1 MSGRR
6 TTTLSFR
13 TTALAYSA
21 KQSHNNFSQE
31 FKQPRIAKMTSNPTG
46 PETNG
51 KLTSW
56 RLVTVIGSLCLGV
69 FLFGLDVSIIAVA
82 IPQITTQFQSLADVS
97 WYGSAY
103 MLTLTAF
110 QPLFGNL
117 YKFFNPK
124 VVYLT
129 SLSVFELGSIIC
141 AAAPTSAVL
150 IFGRAWLGL
159 GGAGL
164 LQGALAIIGEAVT
177 VDKVPLFQGI
187 VVSSMAAVLLLNIN
201 VPAGV
206 VVIAI
211 VFLFVPLGKPSTSH
225 QDLSLRQKLQH
236 MDAPGLFMFLGAI
249 CCLLLALTWG
259 GQTYPWSNARI
270 IALFVLFGIMAPS
283 FCYWLVRRGE
293 LALIP
298 VRVLKR
304 RSVYVGALALLGFGL
319 LSVVY
324 GYYLPILFQSAQGV
338 STTESGLR
346 YIALV
351 GPQIVALVIVGGI
364 VSKWGYYEFDQ
375 VPYMIGG
382 SIVCTVGAGLL
393 TTVNLSTPMVQWAAY
408 LVITGLGLGM
418 AGQLPYTAV
427 QAVLDPADVAT
438 GNGMSR
444 QSHYNMETLTHIRT
458 AINVFSFHLAGAVGT
473 AIGQALLLDGLKTS
487 VPKYTSAVSPGE
499 VVQVGATGLQI
510 VATAPGV
517 LGALRMAYVEA
528 VRRTIILGLAA
539 MCFVVPLSCAMEW
552 VNLKRVAE
560 KRGQVFTVE
569 QASAGSEN
577 ASTSVE
583 KSGC

>member
-1 MSGRR
+1 MTFDPR
-6 TTTLSFR
+6 TSE
-13 TTALAYSA
+13 SD
-21 KQSHNNFSQE
+21 
-31 FKQPRIAKMTSNPTG
+31 
-46 PETNG
+46 G
-51 KLTSW
+51 KLHSW

-117 YKFFNPK
+117 YKFFNAK
-124 VVYLT
+124 VVYLA
-129 SLSVFELGSIIC
+129 SLSVFEVGSVIC

-187 VVSSMAAVLLLNIN
+187 VVSSMAVSVCCGPVIGGALTEYVSWRTHPSIQASYHGASVANLAGQIGVFGCETPSTSWPKMTSN

-206 VVIAI
+206 VVIAA
-211 VFLFVPLGKPSTSH
+211 VFLFVPLGKPSTAH
-225 QDLSLRQKLQH
+225 QGLSLRQKFQH
-236 MDAPGLFMFLGAI
+236 MDILGLVMFLGAI
-249 CCLLLALTWG
+249 CSVLLALTWG
-259 GQTYPWSNARI
+259 GQTYPWSDARI
-270 IALFVLFGIMAPS
+270 IALFVVFGVLTPS

-304 RSVYVGALALLGFGL
+304 RSVYVGAMALIGFGV

-351 GPQIVALVIVGGI
+351 GPQIVALVIVGGM
-364 VSKWGYYEFDQ
+364 VSKWGYY

-382 SIVCTVGAGLL
+382 SIICSVGAGLL
-393 TTVNLSTPMVQWAAY
+393 TTVNLSTPTVQWAAY

-427 QAVLDPADVAT
+427 QAVLETPQLTAFSPADVAT
-438 GNGMSR
+438 GN
-444 QSHYNMETLTHIRT
+444 

-473 AIGQALLLDGLKTS
+473 AIGQALLIDGLKTS
-487 VPKYTSAVSPGE
+487 VPMYTSAVSPDQ
-499 VVQVGATGLQI
+499 VVQAGATGLQT
-510 VATAPGV
+510 VANSSVV
-517 LGALRMAYVEA
+517 LEALRMAYVEA

-539 MCFVVPLSCAMEW
+539 MCMVVPLSCAMEW

-560 KRGQVFTVE
+560 RRDQVFTAE
-569 QASAGSEN
+569 QTSAGSED

-583 KSGC
+583 KSGSF

>member
-1 MSGRR
+1 MTFDPR
-6 TTTLSFR
+6 TSE
-13 TTALAYSA
+13 SD
-21 KQSHNNFSQE
+21 
-31 FKQPRIAKMTSNPTG
+31 
-46 PETNG
+46 G
-51 KLTSW
+51 KLHSW

-117 YKFFNPK
+117 YKFFNAK
-124 VVYLT
+124 VVYLA
-129 SLSVFELGSIIC
+129 SLSVFEVGSVIC

-187 VVSSMAAVLLLNIN
+187 VVSSMALAYASFDPSQLPCN

-206 VVIAI
+206 VVIAA
-211 VFLFVPLGKPSTSH
+211 VFLFVPLGKPSTAH
-225 QDLSLRQKLQH
+225 QGLSLRQKFQH
-236 MDAPGLFMFLGAI
+236 MDILGLVMFLGAI
-249 CCLLLALTWG
+249 CSVLLALTWG
-259 GQTYPWSNARI
+259 GQTYPWSDARI
-270 IALFVLFGIMAPS
+270 IALFVVFGVLTPS

-304 RSVYVGALALLGFGL
+304 RSVYVGAMALIGFGV

-351 GPQIVALVIVGGI
+351 GPQIVALVIVGGM
-364 VSKWGYYEFDQ
+364 VSKWGYY

-382 SIVCTVGAGLL
+382 SIICSVGAGLL
-393 TTVNLSTPMVQWAAY
+393 TTVNLSTPTVQWAAY

-438 GNGMSR
+438 GN
-444 QSHYNMETLTHIRT
+444 

-473 AIGQALLLDGLKTS
+473 AIGQALLIDGLKTS
-487 VPKYTSAVSPGE
+487 VPMYTSAVSPDQ
-499 VVQVGATGLQI
+499 VVQAGATGLQT
-510 VATAPGV
+510 VANSSVV
-517 LGALRMAYVEA
+517 LEALRMAYVEA

-539 MCFVVPLSCAMEW
+539 MCMVVPLSCAMEW

-560 KRGQVFTVE
+560 RRDQVFTAE
-569 QASAGSEN
+569 QTSAGSED

-583 KSGC
+583 KSGSF